1 MHRRWVKIAR
11 KCGKITAP
19 IEGQPL
25 IQKARKIAWKHTTLS
40 IQKVG
45 YTEVYGYG
53 RRIIHCDNSCRL
65 NFGVHRLHSGGNR
78 GDLMIAPARAPFKW
92 SRMRRKPKKDLPIV
106 HRPSDS
112 APVVF
117 NGPEFRIIIDPY
129 YYQTKLDDD
138 CYLLN
143 QFLIGR
149 RWVTVCKY

>member
-11 KCGKITAP
+11 KCDKITAP

-25 IQKARKIAWKHTTLS
+25 IHKARKIAWKHTTLS

-78 GDLMIAPARAPFKW
+78 GDLLVAAVPKECHVIW
-92 SRMRRKPKKDLPIV
+92 SKYFGLRRKQKENLSIAYRSPRSAFAVCARVPLYREILDKDNWI
-106 HRPSDS
+106 
-112 APVVF
+112 
-117 NGPEFRIIIDPY
+117 
-129 YYQTKLDDD
+129 
-138 CYLLN
+138 CN
-143 QFLIGR
+143 QFCINR
-149 RWVTVCKY
+149 RWVTVSKY